1 MTMKKPTAKQLREQQ
16 ALEAELEKAR
26 DEGRGWFV
34 NHTDALLLDVGREG
48 SRMYDCDGLG
58 KHFVL
63 AFVEGFTQA
72 RDRREEWLR
81 EREEP

>member
-1 MTMKKPTAKQLREQQ
+1 MKKPTAKQLREQQ

-34 NHTDALLLDVGREG
+34 NHTDALLAQVHREA
-48 SRMYDCDGLG
+48 SRMYDADGLG

-63 AFVEGFTQA
+63 AFVEGFKQA
-72 RDRREEWLR
+72 RNRREEWLMES
-81 EREEP
+81 ER

>member
-1 MTMKKPTAKQLREQQ
+1 MKPTAKQLREQQ

-34 NHTDALLLDVGREG
+34 NHTSATLVEVHRQA

-58 KHFVL
+58 KQLVL
-63 AFVEGFTQA
+63 AFVDGFTQA
-72 RDRREEWLR
+72 RLRREEWLMES
-81 EREEP
+81 ER